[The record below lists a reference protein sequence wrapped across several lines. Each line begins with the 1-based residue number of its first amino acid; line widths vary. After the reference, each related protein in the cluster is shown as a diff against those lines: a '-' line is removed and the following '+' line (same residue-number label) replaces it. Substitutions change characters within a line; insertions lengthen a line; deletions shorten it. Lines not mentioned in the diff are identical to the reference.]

1 LDEDRDAM
9 DSAGGSPAYYK
20 QRRTP
25 RRSVEGAAQLSQS
38 GLYKV
43 EVTIRDVST
52 SGFMAEC
59 PEPVRIGSHVSLE
72 VPGVGPVRAQVRW
85 QLGGRMGGMFLDPI
99 SLSRCEWTAT
109 PIESDRAAVPA

>member
-1 LDEDRDAM
+1 M
-9 DSAGGSPAYYK
+9 DSAGGSPAYYR
-20 QRRTP
+20 QRRAS
-25 RRSVEGAAQLSQS
+25 RKRVEGAAQLSHS

-59 PEPVRIGSHVSLE
+59 PEPVRIGSYVSLE
-72 VPGVGPVRAQVRW
+72 VPGIGPIEAQVRW
-85 QLGGRMGGMFLDPI
+85 QIGGRMGGMFLDPI

-109 PIESDRAAVPA
+109 PVDAERQTAPA